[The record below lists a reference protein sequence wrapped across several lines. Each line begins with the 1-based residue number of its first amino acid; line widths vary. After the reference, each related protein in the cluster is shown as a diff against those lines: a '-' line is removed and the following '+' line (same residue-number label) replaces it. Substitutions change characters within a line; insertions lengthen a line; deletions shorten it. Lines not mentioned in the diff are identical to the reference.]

1 MIGNNP
7 SRSGVSIRQTATVR
21 WTAAQR
27 QYNYWFGMQKRILIG
42 LAIVVVGAALV
53 AANLW
58 FRRSTAPDVD
68 VEMIE
73 RRGLTAIVSA
83 PGTIQPQLL
92 VEMSASTMGRVTRLA
107 VEEGDAVAAGQFLL
121 EIDPENLQAL
131 VNRGEAALEA
141 TRAAYRQAQVAVE
154 TATVNLG
161 LARESLDR
169 QAELWDL
176 RLVAREV
183 YEQAEADVQVRETEL
198 RQREV
203 EVEAAMERIRQ
214 EDAALASARYDLT
227 QVTITSPIDGI
238 VTRRNIDEGETVV
251 IGTMN
256 NPGTVLLEIADFS
269 VLEAEIEVDET
280 DIPSIELGQQAE
292 ITIDALPDKVWTG
305 TVTEIGNSPIQQ
317 AGAATQDATNFL
329 VVVTL
334 NENIPNVRPGFTCT
348 AEITT
353 ATRDGAIAVPIQSTT
368 VREMDIDAQGNIVRR
383 TDGDEPG
390 GGIRF
395 PWATDA
401 EAEPVAAGFA
411 TDTEELEGVFAVRQ
425 GRAVFTPVETGI
437 AGDRYFEAL
446 SGLAEGDEVITGP
459 FEVVRNLEDG
469 DPVQANEPDADR

>member
-1 MIGNNP
+1 
-7 SRSGVSIRQTATVR
+7 
-21 WTAAQR
+21 
-27 QYNYWFGMQKRILIG
+27 MQKRILIG
-42 LAIVVVGAALV
+42 AVVIVTAAALV

-58 FRRSTAPDVD
+58 YRRSSAAEVD

-73 RRGLTAIVSA
+73 RRDLTAIVSA

-92 VEMSASTMGRVTRLA
+92 VEMSASTMGRVTQLA
-107 VEEGDAVAAGQFLL
+107 VDEGDAVAAGQFLL

-131 VNRGEAALEA
+131 VDRGEASLEA
-141 TRAAYRQAQVAVE
+141 TRAAYRQAQVAIR
-154 TATVNLG
+154 TATVNLD
-161 LARESLDR
+161 LARENLQR
-169 QAELWDL
+169 QAELWEL

-183 YEQAEADVQVRETEL
+183 YEQAEADVEVRETEL

-214 EDAALASARYDLT
+214 EEAALDSARYDLT
-227 QVTITSPIDGI
+227 QVTIESPINGI

-280 DIPSIELGQQAE
+280 DIPAIELGQRAE
-292 ITIDALPDKVWTG
+292 ITIDALPNKVWTG

-317 AGAATQDATNFL
+317 AGGAATQDATNFL

-334 NENIPNVRPGFTCT
+334 DENIPNVRPGFTCT

-353 ATRDGAIAVPIQSTT
+353 ATRGAAVAVPIQATT
-368 VREMDIDAQGNIVRR
+368 VREMDVDA
-383 TDGDEPG
+383 DGKIIRQADAEGAG
-390 GGIRF
+390 GGGGVPYVLASDGQSR
-395 PWATDA
+395 PG
-401 EAEPVAAGFA
+401 VANAVA
-411 TDTEELEGVFAVRQ
+411 VDTEELEGVFAVRQ
-425 GRAVFTPVETGI
+425 GRALFVPVETGI

-469 DPVQANEPDADR
+469 DPVEPNEPDPDR

>member
-1 MIGNNP
+1 M
-7 SRSGVSIRQTATVR
+7 
-21 WTAAQR
+21 
-27 QYNYWFGMQKRILIG
+27 
-42 LAIVVVGAALV
+42 AIAAALV

-58 FRRSTAPDVD
+58 YRRSNAPEVD

-73 RRGLTAIVSA
+73 RRDLIAIVSA

-92 VEMSASTMGRVTRLA
+92 VEMSASTMGRVTHLA
-107 VEEGDAVAAGQFLL
+107 VEEGERVAAGQFLL
-121 EIDPENLQAL
+121 EIDPENLRTQ
-131 VNRGEAALEA
+131 VNRGVAGLEA
-141 TRAAYRQAQVAVE
+141 TRAAHRQTQVAVE
-154 TATVNLG
+154 TATVNLE
-161 LARESLDR
+161 LARENLER
-169 QAELWDL
+169 QADLWEL
-176 RLVAREV
+176 RLLAREV
-183 YEQAEADVQVRETEL
+183 FDQAEANVQVRETEL

-203 EVEAAMERIRQ
+203 EVEAAIERIRQ
-214 EDAALASARYDLT
+214 EEAALESARYNLT
-227 QVTITSPIDGI
+227 QVTITSPIEGI

-280 DIPSIELGQQAE
+280 DIPSIELGQRAD

-305 TVTEIGNSPIQQ
+305 RVTKIGNSPIQPPN
-317 AGAATQDATNFL
+317 GGTQDATNFL

-334 NENIPNVRPGFTCT
+334 DENIPSVRPGFTCT

-353 ATRDGAIAVPIQSTT
+353 ATREATIAVPIQATT
-368 VREMDIDAQGNIVRR
+368 VREMDLDADGNIVRR
-383 TDGDEPG
+383 AVSEDDRSS

-395 PWATDA
+395 LLTTEGDREPAVVDDDDA
-401 EAEPVAAGFA
+401 AAA
-411 TDTEELEGVFAVRQ
+411 ATEELEGVFAVRQ
-425 GRAVFTPVETGI
+425 GRAVFTPVATGI

-469 DPVQANEPDADR
+469 DPVEPNDPDADR